1 MISSNQ
7 TKSLLEVMEKNED
20 PSAFADA
27 LGLLEKLITNIINNP
42 NDDKFKHIKMTV
54 KTLAT
59 RLFNIRQMTELL
71 TSLGFIQLDQEFYLP
86 DEEYVSLLQNFNT
99 IKWQHILSQG
109 RVEGPQQYQ
118 KAQEIVR
125 QQQEAQRQYEKEQK
139 EKEKIQQQIKYDR
152 QERSLVKEKDS
163 KANDLQF
170 GAKVKTCEQLGI
182 NKNTGKRG

>member
-7 TKSLLEVMEKNED
+7 TKSLLESMEKNED

-42 NDDKFKHIKMTV
+42 NEDKFKHIKMTV
-54 KTLAT
+54 KALAT
-59 RLFNIRQMTELL
+59 RLFNIREMAQLL
-71 TSLGFIQLDQEFYLP
+71 TCLGFIQLEQEFYLP
-86 DEEYVSLLQNFNT
+86 DEEYATLLENYNT

-109 RVEGPQQYQ
+109 RAEGPQQYQ
-118 KAQEIVR
+118 RAQEIVR
-125 QQQEAQRQYEKEQK
+125 QQQEAQKQYEKEQK
-139 EKEKIQQQIKYDR
+139 EKEKIQQQMKYDR